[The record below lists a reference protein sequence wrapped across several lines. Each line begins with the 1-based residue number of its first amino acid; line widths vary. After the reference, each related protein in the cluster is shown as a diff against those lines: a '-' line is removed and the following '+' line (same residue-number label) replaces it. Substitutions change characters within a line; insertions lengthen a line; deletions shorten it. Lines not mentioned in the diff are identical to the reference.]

1 MARATTFEGVVRNNH
16 LLRSNAQSEEHK
28 GNARID
34 QIEDRV
40 GHEGKIALIPHVAA
54 PQQKRR
60 IQDVEQQ
67 RAKKHN
73 DENVQ
78 PASAFGKIARRIA
91 HRNLITAAL
100 ESLERVHVGQ
110 EEGDLSVR
118 LQDDFEY
125 LKPEHLPHEVR
136 ALVPKVPLV

>member
-1 MARATTFEGVVRNNH
+1 MRDNH
-16 LLRSNAQSEEHK
+16 LLRSNAQNEKHK

-60 IQDVEQQ
+60 IQDVEEQ
-67 RAKKHN
+67 RAEKHD

-78 PASAFGKIARRIA
+78 PASTLGEVARRIA
-91 HRNLITAAL
+91 HRNLVAVAL
-100 ESLERVHVGQ
+100 ETLERVHVGQ
-110 EEGDLSVR
+110 E
-118 LQDDFEY
+118 
-125 LKPEHLPHEVR
+125 
-136 ALVPKVPLV
+136 